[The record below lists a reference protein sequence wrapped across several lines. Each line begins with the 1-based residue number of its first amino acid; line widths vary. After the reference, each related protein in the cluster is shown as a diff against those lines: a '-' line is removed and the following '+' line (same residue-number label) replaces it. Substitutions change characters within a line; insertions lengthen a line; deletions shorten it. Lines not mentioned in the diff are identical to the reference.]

1 MICPQGMV
9 REKEK
14 FGVQLG
20 PACMHPRLAEAPTYF
35 GLLVAPNRLPR
46 ANHKKCLTLFCTR
59 DNPKRLQNTPSGD
72 IQAVSKQDKISFTN
86 SISKGRSHQ
95 APDLVDANFISWGQ
109 QSVHSGV
116 D

>member
-1 MICPQGMV
+1 MAFSMILPTHTKAQQRQPQMADD
-9 REKEK
+9 
-14 FGVQLG
+14 F
-20 PACMHPRLAEAPTYF
+20 
-35 GLLVAPNRLPR
+35 VAPNRLPR